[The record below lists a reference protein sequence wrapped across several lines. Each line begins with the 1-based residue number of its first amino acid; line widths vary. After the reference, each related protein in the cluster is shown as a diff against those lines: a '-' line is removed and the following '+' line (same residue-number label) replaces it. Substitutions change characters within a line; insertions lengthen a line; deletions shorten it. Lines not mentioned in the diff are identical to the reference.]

1 MIKLSS
7 TASDMNCFIICS
19 YGREI
24 VLILFS
30 VWNLFA
36 VGPYGHSVSLFSCR
50 TDAILSIC
58 CFRTNGLQLMIAEP
72 FFYPFRV
79 YWEVWLL

>member
-36 VGPYGHSVSLFSCR
+36 VGPYGHQFPYFHVELMQFSLYVALGQMVFS
-50 TDAILSIC
+50 L
-58 CFRTNGLQLMIAEP
+58 
-72 FFYPFRV
+72 
-79 YWEVWLL
+79 